1 MTPQQLVGLGV
12 RLFAVWLAITSVTYW
27 VAIPAALT
35 ANASQGN
42 SNLVSYAI
50 ATVYVLVALLFW
62 FFPMAIAHKL
72 LPRTHHQ
79 NRLSAGAH
87 EVAKVGSALLG
98 LWLIAKTAPT
108 LVWLIFRSVLFMESS
123 SRAAFSILTPDAK
136 LDIAVAF
143 FEFVLAIVLIAKA
156 GMFAQIVI
164 PAARESR
171 EEAEDVT
178 PSETAR

>member
-27 VAIPAALT
+27 VAIPAALA

-42 SNLVSYAI
+42 SNLASYAI
-50 ATVYVLVALLFW
+50 ATLYILVALLFW

-87 EVAKVGSALLG
+87 EIAKVGSALLG
-98 LWLIAKTAPT
+98 LWLIAKTTPT
-108 LVWLIFRSVLFMESS
+108 LTWLIFRSFLFMESG
-123 SRAAFSILTPDAK
+123 AAFSSLTPDAK
-136 LDIAVAF
+136 LDIAVAL

-156 GMFAQIVI
+156 CAFAQIVI
-164 PAARESR
+164 PVAQEPR
-171 EEAEDVT
+171 EEAEDAE
-178 PSETAR
+178 PSEAAR